1 MSLTFHPLAE
11 LFPLM
16 EGEEFDALVADIKA
30 NGLCEPI
37 TLLDGKIL
45 DGRNRYRACL
55 AAGVEPD
62 IIKGDGAIDDPAAY
76 VISAN
81 IRRRHLSAEQRR
93 DLIAKLMKAQ
103 PEKSN
108 RQIAKTVKVDDKTV
122 GSVRRELEGRAEIPH
137 VDQRTDSK
145 GRKQPARKAK
155 TETVLATSIGPD
167 NAPDPETGAA
177 IRKALFATM
186 EEGEPET
193 ETDTEA
199 KGKPETDTVEENKP
213 ETNTWEEDDPDDER
227 TIRVE
232 IMVSPRMIW
241 EIDKYVEW
249 RQSRSSENDIT
260 RERIIEKQIRDWC
273 DGQLRSSRKARERAE
288 QAQQRRQ
295 ERRERKAQT
304 EPQQIDLEECI
315 AKCDRRE
322 AEQQGA

>member
-1 MSLTFHPLAE
+1 MSLTFHLLAE

-45 DGRNRYRACL
+45 DGRNRYCACL

-93 DLIAKLMKAQ
+93 DLIAKLIRAQ

-108 RQIAKTVKVDDKTV
+108 RQIAKTAKVDDKTV

-137 VDQRTDSK
+137 VDKRADTK
-145 GRKQPARKAK
+145 GRKQPAHKAQ

-177 IRKALFATM
+177 IRKAQFAAM
-186 EEGEPET
+186 EAAEAADNAEQPAAKLRKRLTGKERNELLRADAERLAKKLMDTAPEIARELHAMLRKDDRITSFLVGALGRGLGEEERERTANLGVSGALPE
-193 ETDTEA
+193 ESRDRSEA
-199 KGKPETDTVEENKP
+199 KAT
-213 ETNTWEEDDPDDER
+213 
-227 TIRVE
+227 
-232 IMVSPRMIW
+232 
-241 EIDKYVEW
+241 
-249 RQSRSSENDIT
+249 
-260 RERIIEKQIRDWC
+260 
-273 DGQLRSSRKARERAE
+273 
-288 QAQQRRQ
+288 
-295 ERRERKAQT
+295 
-304 EPQQIDLEECI
+304 PQQIDIEEYI
-315 AKCDRRE
+315 AESARRE
-322 AEQQGA
+322 TKQQVA

>member
-93 DLIAKLMKAQ
+93 DLIAKLIKAQ

-108 RQIAKTVKVDDKTV
+108 RQIAKTAKVGDKTV

-137 VDQRTDSK
+137 VDKRADTK
-145 GRKQPARKAK
+145 GRKQPAHKAQ

-177 IRKALFATM
+177 IRKAQFAAM
-186 EEGEPET
+186 EAAEAADNAEQPAAKQRKRLTRKERNELLRADAERLAKKLMDTAPEIARELHAMLWKDDRITSFLVGALGRGLGEEERERTAKLGVSGALPE
-193 ETDTEA
+193 ESRDRSEA
-199 KGKPETDTVEENKP
+199 KPT
-213 ETNTWEEDDPDDER
+213 
-227 TIRVE
+227 
-232 IMVSPRMIW
+232 
-241 EIDKYVEW
+241 
-249 RQSRSSENDIT
+249 
-260 RERIIEKQIRDWC
+260 
-273 DGQLRSSRKARERAE
+273 
-288 QAQQRRQ
+288 
-295 ERRERKAQT
+295 
-304 EPQQIDLEECI
+304 PQQIDIEDYI
-315 AKCDRRE
+315 AERARRE
-322 AEQQGA
+322 TKQQVA

>member
-16 EGEEFDALVADIKA
+16 EGGEFDALVADIKA

-76 VISAN
+76 IISAN

-93 DLIAKLMKAQ
+93 DLITKLIKAQ

-108 RQIAKTVKVDDKTV
+108 RQIAKTAKVDDKTV
-122 GSVRRELEGRAEIPH
+122 GSVQRELEGRAEIPH
-137 VDQRTDSK
+137 VDKRADIK
-145 GRKQPARKAK
+145 GRKQPAHKAQ

-177 IRKALFATM
+177 IRKAQFAAM
-186 EEGEPET
+186 EAAEAADNAEQPAAKQRKRLTRKERNELLRADAERLAKKLMDTAPEIARELHAMLWKDDRITSFLVGALGRGLGEEERERTAKLGVRGEPR
-193 ETDTEA
+193 DRSEA
-199 KGKPETDTVEENKP
+199 KPT
-213 ETNTWEEDDPDDER
+213 
-227 TIRVE
+227 
-232 IMVSPRMIW
+232 
-241 EIDKYVEW
+241 
-249 RQSRSSENDIT
+249 
-260 RERIIEKQIRDWC
+260 
-273 DGQLRSSRKARERAE
+273 
-288 QAQQRRQ
+288 
-295 ERRERKAQT
+295 
-304 EPQQIDLEECI
+304 PQQIDIEEYI
-315 AKCDRRE
+315 AESARRE
-322 AEQQGA
+322 TKQQVA

>member
-16 EGEEFDALVADIKA
+16 EGGEFDALVADIKA

-76 VISAN
+76 IISAN

-93 DLIAKLMKAQ
+93 DLITKLIKAQ

-108 RQIAKTVKVDDKTV
+108 RQIAKTAKVDDKTV

-137 VDQRTDSK
+137 VDKRADTK
-145 GRKQPARKAK
+145 GRKQPAHKAQ
-155 TETVLATSIGPD
+155 TETVLATSIGLD

-177 IRKALFATM
+177 IRKAEFAAM
-186 EEGEPET
+186 EAAEADAEQPAAKLRKRLTRKERNELLRADAERLAKKLMDTAPEIAREQHAMLWKDDRITSFLVGALGRGLGEEKRERTAKLGVSGEPR
-193 ETDTEA
+193 DRSEA
-199 KGKPETDTVEENKP
+199 KST
-213 ETNTWEEDDPDDER
+213 
-227 TIRVE
+227 
-232 IMVSPRMIW
+232 
-241 EIDKYVEW
+241 
-249 RQSRSSENDIT
+249 
-260 RERIIEKQIRDWC
+260 
-273 DGQLRSSRKARERAE
+273 
-288 QAQQRRQ
+288 
-295 ERRERKAQT
+295 
-304 EPQQIDLEECI
+304 PQQIDIEEY
-315 AKCDRRE
+315 RRE
-322 AEQQGA
+322 RSSRHEATGGVKGRS

>member
-16 EGEEFDALVADIKA
+16 EGGEFDALVADIKA

-76 VISAN
+76 IISAN

-93 DLIAKLMKAQ
+93 DLITKLIKAQ

-108 RQIAKTVKVDDKTV
+108 RQIAKTAKVDDKTV

-137 VDQRTDSK
+137 VDKRADTK
-145 GRKQPARKAK
+145 GRKQPAHKAQ

-177 IRKALFATM
+177 IRKAQFAAM
-186 EEGEPET
+186 EAAEAADNAEQPAAKQRKRLTRKERNELLRADAERLAKKLMDTAPEIARELHAMLWKDDRITSFLVGALGRGLGEEERERTAKLGVRGEPR
-193 ETDTEA
+193 DRSEA
-199 KGKPETDTVEENKP
+199 KPT
-213 ETNTWEEDDPDDER
+213 
-227 TIRVE
+227 
-232 IMVSPRMIW
+232 
-241 EIDKYVEW
+241 
-249 RQSRSSENDIT
+249 
-260 RERIIEKQIRDWC
+260 
-273 DGQLRSSRKARERAE
+273 
-288 QAQQRRQ
+288 
-295 ERRERKAQT
+295 
-304 EPQQIDLEECI
+304 PQQIDIEEYI
-315 AKCDRRE
+315 AESARRE
-322 AEQQGA
+322 TKQQVA